1 GALESRSW
9 PAVKTCLRRNH
20 MTSGRGRQIIGAG
33 ILSGVVE
40 RDLPEPVA
48 GEVLLRVHA
57 TSVNFHDLIGIDG
70 GIPGLPMPRVP
81 FSDASATVLEL
92 GAGVEG
98 FAVGDHVI
106 PGFFPNWER
115 GPIDAAAMSPILGDQ
130 VDGTLQTHL
139 CISARSIAHAPAD
152 MPHQAAAT
160 LGCAG
165 LTAWRS
171 VVEEAKV
178 RPGQTVLLQGT
189 GGVSLAALAFAR
201 MLGARV
207 IITSSSDE
215 KLTRARALGAHET
228 INYTATPDWQSAV
241 LDMTDGR
248 GADLVVEAF
257 HACTFGH
264 ASRHR
269 QTAVVRSLRRGEPDD
284 PDAQAVS
291 RTARAHL
298 PAVSGDGRTA
308 GQLAA
313 VGRRAGNAG
322 GHGYRHDYAAGQAS
336 GEVGS
341 GHQAA
346 GRAGRTPGRGGSDAG
361 RPCPERRDRG
371 RARPDQIGMPDQRRP
386 GRRTPRDFG
395 NDGDVDA
402 PDDRLRRRDR
412 AIVTD
417 GRSARRILLR
427 QHGDQLPDPFA

>member
-1 GALESRSW
+1 
-9 PAVKTCLRRNH
+9 
-20 MTSGRGRQIIGAG
+20 MTSGKARQIIGKGA
-33 ILSGVVE
+33 LSDVVE
-40 RDLPEPVA
+40 RDLPKPA
-48 GEVLLRVHA
+48 ASEVLLRVHA

-70 GIPGLPMPRVP
+70 GIPGLPVPRVP

-115 GPIDAAAMSPILGDQ
+115 GAIDAVAMSPILGDQ

-215 KLTRARALGAHET
+215 KLSRARVLGVHET
-228 INYTATPDWQSAV
+228 INYKATPDWQSAV

-248 GADLVVEAF
+248 GADLVVE
-257 HACTFGH
+257 
-264 ASRHR
+264 
-269 QTAVVRSLRRGEPDD
+269 V
-284 PDAQAVS
+284 
-291 RTARAHL
+291 
-298 PAVSGDGRTA
+298 
-308 GQLAA
+308 
-313 VGRRAGNAG
+313 AG
-322 GHGYRHDYAAGQAS
+322 GETMGKAIKATRVGGHISVIGVLSGFDSAAFPLAS
-336 GEVGS
+336 IMGRNITLRGITVGS
-341 GHQAA
+341 VAQL
-346 GRAGRTPGRGGSDAG
+346 DAM
-361 RPCPERRDRG
+361 C
-371 RARPDQIGMPDQRRP
+371 
-386 GRRTPRDFG
+386 
-395 NDGDVDA
+395 
-402 PDDRLRRRDR
+402 R
-412 AIVTD
+412 AIELNGYKPVIDKVFDLETAHEAVAHVRGQSHFGKVVID
-417 GRSARRILLR
+417 L
-427 QHGDQLPDPFA
+427 D